1 MSLLWMDCD
10 ADFERLIDVACE
22 YEVRARGDY
31 FDKKGE
37 ETRKI
42 FYRDMRYNITFLYT
56 SYLLQD
62 GKIMEDY
69 ARWLFRLMAPILK
82 DLSPK
87 ETADYLYVHL
97 DAIRDGIR
105 TVFSGKAQAQLLE
118 LIDRAGDKVALESSL
133 PPAQPQASV
142 HYEEEVQRY
151 LHLLFQKNTRQLPL
165 LIQEFV
171 NRGIPL
177 TDLYVEILAESM
189 RRIGE
194 LWHTGQISVA
204 TEHYCTSATL
214 TVMSQL
220 YSIIFAQKRKHRSV
234 LFACP
239 GTELHEL
246 GARMI
251 ADLFENDGWD
261 TIYLGAAVPEKA
273 LFDAIRTQQPDLV
286 ALSVTMPQHLIVCQE
301 LTTALRAAFPDI
313 RIAVGGH
320 AFHSTQAIWSK
331 WPIDIYTE
339 DARELLEKANE
350 ALDNPT

>member
-1 MSLLWMDCD
+1 MSLLWMDCE
-10 ADFERLIDVACE
+10 AEFERLIDVACE
-22 YEVRARGDY
+22 YEIQVRGDY
-31 FDKKGE
+31 FDKKGA

-82 DLSPK
+82 ELSPK

-97 DAIRDGIR
+97 DAIRAGIR
-105 TVFSGKAQAQLLE
+105 TVFSGEAQAQLLY
-118 LIDRAGDKVALESSL
+118 LIDRAADEIARESAL
-133 PPAQPQASV
+133 PPGQPQTATR
-142 HYEEEVQRY
+142 YETEVQRY
-151 LHLLFQKNTRQLPL
+151 LQMLFQKNIRQLPL
-165 LIQEFV
+165 LIQEFTDC
-171 NRGIPL
+171 GIPL

-204 TEHYCTSATL
+204 TEHYCTAATQ

-220 YSIIFAQKRKHRSV
+220 YPIIFARKRKHHTA
-234 LFACP
+234 LCACP

-246 GARMI
+246 GARMV

-261 TIYLGAAVPEKA
+261 TIYLGAAVPKEA

-301 LTTALRAAFPDI
+301 LTIALRESFPDI

-320 AFHSTQAIWSK
+320 AFCSTQAIWSK
-331 WPIDIYTE
+331 WPVDIYTE
-339 DARELLEKANE
+339 DARELLKKANE